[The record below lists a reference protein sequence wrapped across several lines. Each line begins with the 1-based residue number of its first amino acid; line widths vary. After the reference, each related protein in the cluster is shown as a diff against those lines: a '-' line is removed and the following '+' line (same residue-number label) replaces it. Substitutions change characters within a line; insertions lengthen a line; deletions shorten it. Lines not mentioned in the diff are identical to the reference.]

1 MRLMIF
7 TLFFSFI
14 NIFAIAQSTVTEPE
28 FAGEAVVLKKDST
41 TQILEKQ
48 TVQTKTKA
56 GAGLFLTG
64 IGKVKTKITNEG
76 CCSPVRL
83 RSNEPLT
90 FITRAVDNVTDPL
103 AVVTVFKFESSK
115 KDRKAEIASAG
126 TFSGVSQ
133 NNLTMVSFNAKKF
146 GTSSYLLK
154 IDPQQPGEYGII
166 IRNPN
171 NLNQANLIVAC
182 FGID

>member
-1 MRLMIF
+1 
-7 TLFFSFI
+7 
-14 NIFAIAQSTVTEPE
+14 
-28 FAGEAVVLKKDST
+28 
-41 TQILEKQ
+41 
-48 TVQTKTKA
+48 
-56 GAGLFLTG
+56 
-64 IGKVKTKITNEG
+64 
-76 CCSPVRL
+76 
-83 RSNEPLT
+83 
-90 FITRAVDNVTDPL
+90 
-103 AVVTVFKFESSK
+103 VVTVFKFESSK